1 MPKHPFDLVR
11 LPRVGSTQ
19 DVAREH
25 ARGGC
30 PSGRVILA
38 EEQTGGHGRRG
49 RGWESAAGLGLW
61 LTLIHRSRRP
71 QAEWPVVTS
80 AAALAICRALEDRGL
95 HPRAKW
101 PNDVLLGPR
110 KVAGVLA
117 ETEGSAI
124 LIGIGVNLL
133 HQEKDFSPDLRASA
147 TSLRLECGRQ
157 GLRPPDPEKFLHEL
171 LAQLDAALRFV
182 ETEGPAP
189 AVAALWE
196 RSLVRD
202 LRVTVQLDSLRDVC
216 GHAVGLGPI
225 GELCI
230 RTESGV
236 VAVFS
241 GTLTRVEDP

>member
-1 MPKHPFDLVR
+1 MPEHAFDLLR
-11 LPRVGSTQ
+11 LPSVGSTQ

-25 ARGGC
+25 VRSGC

-38 EEQTGGHGRRG
+38 GEQTGGRGRRG

-80 AAALAICRALEDRGL
+80 AAALAVCRALEDRGL
-95 HPRAKW
+95 RPQARW
-101 PNDVLLGPR
+101 PNDVLIGRR

-124 LIGIGVNLL
+124 LIGIGVNIL
-133 HQEKDFSPDLRASA
+133 HQGKDFSPDLRATA
-147 TSLRLECGRQ
+147 TSLRIECGRDE
-157 GLRPPDPEKFLHEL
+157 LKPPDPEEILQEL
-171 LAQLDAALRFV
+171 LTQLDAVLRCV
-182 ETEGPAP
+182 ETEGCAP
-189 AVAALWE
+189 IVAALWE

-202 LRVTVQLDSLRDVC
+202 RRVTVRLDSVRDVC
-216 GHAVGLGPI
+216 GQVVGLGPI
-225 GELCI
+225 GELCV
-230 RTESGV
+230 RTESGIV
-236 VAVFS
+236 VIPS